1 MEYTKY
7 FSALVTA
14 SGTPNLQT
22 DQFKQ
27 LMNIIH
33 LEGQLAGVEKVIKQ
47 FKHIDG
53 ELRYSIVQRSIK
65 DQITSITQGLTPK
78 KLLESWK

>member
-1 MEYTKY
+1 MEYTKC
-7 FSALVTA
+7 FSALVTV

-65 DQITSITQGLTPK
+65 DQIHKVTQGRSPK
-78 KLLESWK
+78 ELLESWK

>member
-1 MEYTKY
+1 MEYTKF
-7 FSALVTA
+7 FSTLVSA
-14 SGTPNLQT
+14 SGTPNLET
-22 DQFKQ
+22 DQFKK

-33 LEGQLAGVEKVIKQ
+33 LEGQLAGVDKIIKQ

-65 DQITSITQGLTPK
+65 DQITSITQGHSPK
-78 KLLESWK
+78 ELLDSWK